1 MYNENYIFIFI
12 FFMFIF
18 FSNNKSFEKMSSM
31 ADLIINTSNNQIEN
45 IQTSLPFDIKYKSK
59 DYIPYQINDIDNY
72 DNNSQ
77 SISFDDLYKKLIY
90 YQVTPYS
97 IPSKKNNIND
107 SKNTIYDKDIKYYNL
122 DAMFDKYNLHLDDKY
137 INLYT

>member
-1 MYNENYIFIFI
+1 MKIIYIIIFI

-18 FSNNKSFEKMSSM
+18 FSNNKPFEKMSSM

-45 IQTSLPFDIKYKSK
+45 IQTSLSFDIKYKSK

-97 IPSKKNNIND
+97 IQSKKNNIND

-122 DAMFDKYNLHLDDKY
+122 DAMFDKYNLHLDDKH

>member
-1 MYNENYIFIFI
+1 
-12 FFMFIF
+12 MFIF
-18 FSNNKSFEKMSSM
+18 FSNNKPFEKMSSM

-45 IQTSLPFDIKYKSK
+45 IQTSLSFDIKYKSK

-97 IPSKKNNIND
+97 IQSKKNNIND

-122 DAMFDKYNLHLDDKY
+122 DAMFDKYNLHLDDKH

>member
-1 MYNENYIFIFI
+1 
-12 FFMFIF
+12 MFIF
-18 FSNNKSFEKMSSM
+18 FFYNKPLEKMSSM
-31 ADLIINTSNNQIEN
+31 ADLIINTPNNQIEN
-45 IQTSLPFDIKYKSK
+45 IQISK
-59 DYIPYQINDIDNY
+59 DYIPRQINDIDNY

-97 IPSKKNNIND
+97 IPSKKNTIND

-122 DAMFDKYNLHLDDKY
+122 DAMFDRYNLHLDDKH